1 MSEAAAT
8 NAKKS
13 PPPLVEMAAGF
24 CRGRALCAAARL
36 GIADA
41 IADGERSVGE
51 LAAKCGADPN
61 ALYRLLRALA
71 SFGIVRE
78 TVPRQFAI
86 TALGASLRRD
96 APDSNWAEVVFW
108 GDLLADCWS
117 QLTECVRSGES
128 AWAIAGRE
136 GVTLKLA
143 KDPESAA
150 IFQAVMGTAPAEDY
164 MPFARAW
171 DFSRCRVVADLGG
184 GGGAL
189 IRAVLKSN
197 PNVRG
202 ILVDRQGVEAARD
215 RFASEGLESRC
226 AFIVAD
232 LKKTVPAGADVH
244 MLKNV
249 LHACGDEDAI
259 TILKNCRSALP
270 SDGRVLIIEFV
281 MPDICQA
288 ADRDLEFRAMSD
300 LNMLAVTGGKE
311 RSALEFRELLDR
323 AGFQVNTIIDVPDD
337 PSSIIDASPTS

>member
-1 MSEAAAT
+1 MAEAAANT
-8 NAKKS
+8 VKKG
-13 PPPLVEMAAGF
+13 PTPLVEMAMSF
-24 CRGRALCAAARL
+24 FRSRALCTAARL
-36 GIADA
+36 GIADV
-41 IADGERSVGE
+41 IGGGEKSVGD
-51 LAAKCGADPN
+51 LAHKCRADPS

-78 TVPRQFAI
+78 TTPGQFAM
-86 TALGASLRRD
+86 APLGATLRRD
-96 APDSNWAEVVFW
+96 APDSDWAEVVFW

-202 ILVDRQGVEAARD
+202 ILVDRQGVEAARE
-215 RFASEGLESRC
+215 RFESEGVESRC

-270 SDGRVLIIEFV
+270 TDGRVLIIEFV

-311 RSALEFRELLDR
+311 RSAPEFRELLDR
-323 AGFQVNTIIDVPDD
+323 AGFRVNTIIDVPDD
-337 PSSIIDASPTS
+337 PSSIIE

>member
-96 APDSNWAEVVFW
+96 APDSDWAEVVFW
-108 GDLLADCWS
+108 GDLIADCWS

-143 KDPESAA
+143 KDPETGA

-164 MPFARAW
+164 MPLARAW
-171 DFSRCRVVADLGG
+171 DFSRCRIVADLGG

-202 ILVDRQGVEAARD
+202 ILVDRQGIEAAAA

-226 AFIVAD
+226 EMIAAD
-232 LKKTVPAGADVH
+232 LKKTVPTGADVH
-244 MLKNV
+244 ILKNV
-249 LHACGDEDAI
+249 LHAYGDNDAI
-259 TILKNCRSALP
+259 AILKNSRSALP
-270 SDGRVLIIEFV
+270 PDGRVLVIEFV
-281 MPDICQA
+281 MPELCQSP
-288 ADRDLEFRAMSD
+288 DRDLEIRSMSD

-311 RSALEFRELLDR
+311 RNALEFRELLIQ
-323 AGFQVNTIIDVPDD
+323 AGFQANAIIDVPGDS
-337 PSSIIDASPTS
+337 SSIIEAS